1 MRWWRLRAKRK
12 LMSEQSYNSSAA
24 GGAQSR
30 AASYHRAHRL
40 LSVAGYLVDGAL
52 LVTLLF
58 TGWSAGLRNVA
69 ESVRLEPA
77 LALLVYALLLGA
89 IMKVVSLPFDYGGGF
104 WLEHRYGLSNL
115 NLAGWLKDEIK
126 GFLVGGVLG
135 ILALEFLYG
144 ALRRWPQNWWLVTG
158 AVFAG
163 FFVVMAN
170 LAPVLIL
177 PIFFKLAPLA
187 NPSLEARLRRLAESA
202 GTRVRGVYEWKVGEK
217 TKKANAALIGLGNT
231 RRILLADTLLEGFS
245 EDEIEAVLAHEL
257 GHHVHADIWRGLAVQ
272 TSATFLGLYLVSLA
286 LARWSRALGFRG
298 PSDFA
303 NLPLVVLVTLIVS
316 LLLLPA
322 VNGFSRRM
330 ERAADAYAVR
340 SIAQPSVFVTG
351 LERLASLN
359 LAERRPH
366 PLIEFV
372 FHSHPSIDSRIEFI
386 RKFSARPAA

>member
-1 MRWWRLRAKRK
+1 
-12 LMSEQSYNSSAA
+12 MSEQDHNAAARPARAVEQSS
-24 GGAQSR
+24 

-40 LSVAGYLVDGAL
+40 LSVAGYLVDVAL
-52 LVTLLF
+52 LVALLF
-58 TGWSAGLRNVA
+58 TGWSIHP
-69 ESVRLEPA
+69 EPA
-77 LALLVYALLLGA
+77 LALLIYALLLGA
-89 IMKVVSLPFDYGGGF
+89 IMKVVSLPFDYAGGF

-115 NLAGWLKDEIK
+115 ALAGWVKDEIK
-126 GFLVGGVLG
+126 GLLVGGVLG
-135 ILALEFLYG
+135 ILALEFLYW
-144 ALRRWPQNWWLVTG
+144 ALRTWPHDWWLVTG
-158 AVFAG
+158 AVFAV

-170 LAPVLIL
+170 LAPVVIL

-187 NPSLEARLRRLAESA
+187 NPSLEDRLRRLAESA
-202 GTRVRGVYEWKVGEK
+202 GTRVRGVYEWKLGEK

-272 TSATFLGLYLVSLA
+272 TSATLLGLYLVSLA
-286 LARWSRALGFRG
+286 LAGWSVALGFRG

-340 SIAQPSVFVTG
+340 SIARPSVFVTG

-372 FHSHPSIDSRIEFI
+372 FHSHPSIDSRIEFVK
-386 RKFSARPAA
+386 RFSAQRAA

>member
-1 MRWWRLRAKRK
+1 
-12 LMSEQSYNSSAA
+12 MSEQGHNAPEP
-24 GGAQSR
+24 GVEQSR

-52 LVTLLF
+52 LVALLF
-58 TGWSAGLRNVA
+58 TGGSAALRNVA
-69 ESVRLEPA
+69 ESVHSEPA
-77 LALLVYALLLGA
+77 LELLIYALLLGA
-89 IMKVVSLPFDYGGGF
+89 IMKAVSLPFDYTGGF

-115 NLAGWLKDEIK
+115 TLTAWAKDEIK
-126 GFLVGGVLG
+126 GLLVGGVLG
-135 ILALEFLYG
+135 ILALEFLYL
-144 ALRRWPQNWWLVTG
+144 ALRTWPRDWWVVTG

-163 FFVVMAN
+163 FFVAMAN

-202 GTRVRGVYEWKVGEK
+202 GTRVRGVYEWKLGEK

-272 TSATFLGLYLVSLA
+272 TAATFLGLYLVSVA
-286 LARWSRALGFRG
+286 LAHWSLALGFRG

-303 NLPLVVLVTLIVS
+303 NLPLVVLVTLVIS

-340 SIAQPSVFVTG
+340 SIAQPAVFVTG
-351 LERLASLN
+351 LERLAALN

-372 FHSHPSIDSRIEFI
+372 FHSHPSIDSRIEFVK
-386 RKFSARPAA
+386 RFSAQRAA

>member
-1 MRWWRLRAKRK
+1 
-12 LMSEQSYNSSAA
+12 MSEQDHNAPA
-24 GGAQSR
+24 RPVGAIEQWR
-30 AASYHRAHRL
+30 ARSYHRAHRL
-40 LSVAGYLVDGAL
+40 LSVTGYLVDGAL
-52 LVTLLF
+52 LIALLF
-58 TGWSAGLRNVA
+58 TGWSVALRNVA
-69 ESVRLEPA
+69 ESVRQEPA
-77 LALLVYALLLGA
+77 LALLIYALLLGA
-89 IMKVVSLPFDYGGGF
+89 IMKALSLPFDYAGGF

-115 NLAGWLKDEIK
+115 TFAGWLKDEIK
-126 GFLVGGVLG
+126 GVLVGGLLG
-135 ILALEFLYG
+135 ILALEFLYW
-144 ALRRWPQNWWLVTG
+144 ALRMWPHDWWLVTG
-158 AVFAG
+158 AVFAA

-177 PIFFKLAPLA
+177 PIFFKLVPLA

-202 GTRVRGVYEWKVGEK
+202 GTRVRGVYEWKLGEK

-286 LARWSRALGFRG
+286 LARWSGALGFRG

-303 NLPLVVLVTLIVS
+303 NLPLVILVTLVVS

-340 SIAQPSVFVTG
+340 SIAQPAVFVTG

-372 FHSHPSIDSRIEFI
+372 FHSHPSIDSRIEYV